1 MTIAWWHWLALGLVL
16 IALEMRTHGGFYIL
30 VFGVT
35 AIFVSGLSLLEFAGP
50 AWVQLLLFTSIS
62 VVSLLV
68 FRDPAYDVRIL
79 VQVAILRVGTIIFLA
94 DRCRCAQNGADM
106 CSMKFCQHGQIESFK
121 FIRIRSGSPG

>member
-50 AWVQLLLFTSIS
+50 SWVQLLLFMCIS

-68 FRDPAYDVRIL
+68 FRDPHKRRPKRERA
-79 VQVAILRVGTIIFLA
+79 AI
-94 DRCRCAQNGADM
+94 
-106 CSMKFCQHGQIESFK
+106 
-121 FIRIRSGSPG
+121 SPPGDAWR

>member
-35 AIFVSGLSLLEFAGP
+35 AIFISGLSLLEFAGP
-50 AWVQLLLFTSIS
+50 TWMQLLLFAGIS

-68 FRDPAYDVRIL
+68 FRDPHKR
-79 VQVAILRVGTIIFLA
+79 RPK
-94 DRCRCAQNGADM
+94 R
-106 CSMKFCQHGQIESFK
+106 
-121 FIRIRSGSPG
+121 GSAAVSPPHHLWR

>member
-1 MTIAWWHWLALGLVL
+1 MTIVWWDWLALGLLL

-50 AWVQLLLFTSIS
+50 AWVQVLLFASIS

-68 FRDPAYDVRIL
+68 FRDPHKRRAKRE
-79 VQVAILRVGTIIFLA
+79 RVLET
-94 DRCRCAQNGADM
+94 R
-106 CSMKFCQHGQIESFK
+106 
-121 FIRIRSGSPG
+121 PGDSWP

>member
-50 AWVQLLLFTSIS
+50 PWVQLLLFTSIS

-68 FRDPAYDVRIL
+68 FRDPHKRRAKR
-79 VQVAILRVGTIIFLA
+79 
-94 DRCRCAQNGADM
+94 DRA
-106 CSMKFCQHGQIESFK
+106 EL
-121 FIRIRSGSPG
+121 SPPGDAWR

>member
-35 AIFVSGLSLLEFAGP
+35 AIFISGLSLLEFAGP
-50 AWVQLLLFTSIS
+50 SWVQLLLFMSIS

-68 FRDPAYDVRIL
+68 FRDPHKRRPKRE
-79 VQVAILRVGTIIFLA
+79 RVPI
-94 DRCRCAQNGADM
+94 
-106 CSMKFCQHGQIESFK
+106 
-121 FIRIRSGSPG
+121 SPPGDAWP

>member
-1 MTIAWWHWLALGLVL
+1 MTIVWWHWLALGLLL

-35 AIFVSGLSLLEFAGP
+35 AMFISGLSLLEFAGP

-68 FRDPAYDVRIL
+68 FRDPHKRRPKRGSA
-79 VQVAILRVGTIIFLA
+79 AI
-94 DRCRCAQNGADM
+94 
-106 CSMKFCQHGQIESFK
+106 
-121 FIRIRSGSPG
+121 SPPGDAWR

>member
-50 AWVQLLLFTSIS
+50 TWVQLLLFTCIS

-68 FRDPAYDVRIL
+68 LSLIH
-79 VQVAILRVGTIIFLA
+79 I
-94 DRCRCAQNGADM
+94 
-106 CSMKFCQHGQIESFK
+106 
-121 FIRIRSGSPG
+121 